1 MNNPKYYQHRYTHTK
16 DVYLKV
22 GESDDGKT
30 LILENKVSGVRF
42 IATSAM
48 YEQVE
53 QEVRVVGVQF
63 IVTHG
68 RTYTYMCDDLDLIEG
83 DHCIVNTE
91 PVRNKIAKVIKV
103 DHIKPS
109 SKPFPLKMLEGSRLV
124 EYAIQND
131 TDDIPF

>member
-53 QEVRVVGVQF
+53 QAPDKRKTKVRFFLEVPTSMTEENSKKLYTKQEPKLLHFYYYYF
-63 IVTHG
+63 IGLYGH
-68 RTYTYMCDDLDLIEG
+68 
-83 DHCIVNTE
+83 
-91 PVRNKIAKVIKV
+91 
-103 DHIKPS
+103 
-109 SKPFPLKMLEGSRLV
+109 
-124 EYAIQND
+124 YAVL
-131 TDDIPF
+131 